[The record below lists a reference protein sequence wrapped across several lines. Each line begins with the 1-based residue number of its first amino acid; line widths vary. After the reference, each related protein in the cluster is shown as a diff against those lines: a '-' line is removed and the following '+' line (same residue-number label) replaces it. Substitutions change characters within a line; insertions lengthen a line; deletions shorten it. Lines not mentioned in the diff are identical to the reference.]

1 MQPRG
6 LSASAS
12 PGSLAFCPA
21 CCSHRCLPLRDPLG
35 PSSDPLLLF
44 SPPSVTGAAWLCPLR
59 RRLLPAFVPPSLARS
74 LHSPPPPHS
83 PHPRRRH
90 SGSCSPLV
98 RGLAP
103 PADPAGLHFPSSP
116 ATGTHSTRLRSH
128 TQTHTH
134 TALPLTLSLAAAA
147 ASVWLCL
154 SSALLSPPFFLSVP
168 RVRPPSPP
176 REEKEVGGDKGRR
189 GGFRSGQYLAGGGK
203 EGVRGSP
210 GGGLNLPA
218 EPTREQVRLFFSPP
232 TPPPL
237 LTPRLFRIPP
247 LHRFFLS

>member
-1 MQPRG
+1 MQPLG

-12 PGSLAFCPA
+12 PGSLAFCLA
-21 CCSHRCLPLRDPLG
+21 CCSHRCLPLRNPLG
-35 PSSDPLLLF
+35 PRSDPLLLP

-59 RRLLPAFVPPSLARS
+59 RRLLPAFVPPSRS
-74 LHSPPPPHS
+74 LPPFSSSSPFLPPG
-83 PHPRRRH
+83 RRH
-90 SGSCSPLV
+90 SGSCSPME

-168 RVRPPSPP
+168 RVRPPPPP
-176 REEKEVGGDKGRR
+176 RERRRRSVAIR
-189 GGFRSGQYLAGGGK
+189 GGGGHQIGAVLGGWRLRGGK
-203 EGVRGSP
+203 REPGWRPEPPRGADP
-210 GGGLNLPA
+210 GTGA
-218 EPTREQVRLFFSPP
+218 SFFSLPQ
-232 TPPPL
+232 
-237 LTPRLFRIPP
+237 P
-247 LHRFFLS
+247 LHPF